1 MRALLS
7 FFTVVPAGRSTLEAA
22 ARSSYLLPVLG
33 LLAGLPGAALAL
45 SGYFAP
51 SGVASSLALG
61 AVLLFAGLHHADG
74 VLDVG
79 DAFMVRGS
87 PERRRAVL
95 KDTRVGIGG
104 LFALFAVYAPVI
116 FSLSALISFS
126 PATAA
131 FAVLAAETASR
142 SAMLGILCFGRPA
155 EKTSSAVPFV
165 EALKKRQRRNLGL
178 GLAVVLPLVAAVPLG
193 ILALPAAALWIPA
206 AVLALYVS
214 RRAFGGIGG
223 DVSGATGELTRTL
236 VLIVLSV
243 VLLPGTGAG

>member
-7 FFTVVPAGRSTLEAA
+7 FFTVVPARRSTLEAA

-33 LLAGLPGAALAL
+33 LVAGLPGAAFALA
-45 SGYFAP
+45 GYFAP
-51 SGVASSLALG
+51 AGVAASLALG

-87 PERRRAVL
+87 AERRRAVL

-104 LFALFAVYAPVI
+104 LFALFAVYAPAL

-126 PATAA
+126 PAAA
-131 FAVLAAETASR
+131 ALAVLAAETASR
-142 SAMLGILCFGRPA
+142 SAMLGVLCFGRPA

-165 EALKKRQRRNLGL
+165 EALKKRWYRRAGL
-178 GLAVVLPLVAAVPLG
+178 GLAVALPLLAAMPLGLFALAVAAVWVPTVAV
-193 ILALPAAALWIPA
+193 ALH
-206 AVLALYVS
+206 VS
-214 RRAFGGIGG
+214 HRSFGGIGG
-223 DVSGATGELTRTL
+223 DVSGATGELTRML
-236 VLIVLSV
+236 VLVALS
-243 VLLPGTGAG
+243 TGIIAG